1 MADKSIVELGI
12 AQQMTDDA
20 LLPVYQGGETK
31 SIEGALIKQYA
42 KDSVRQY
49 VDGAKQSADEA
60 AVSAAAAKTAREGV
74 EAYADQAGQSATQSA
89 GSAATAQ
96 GAATAADASKTA
108 AAGSAT
114 AAQKSA
120 ADAQASKTAAGKSE
134 TNAAGSATAAD
145 KSKIDAQAA
154 QRAAESAK
162 TVAESSATLAGGK
175 AAEAGQKATEAGNSA
190 TAAAESA
197 AAAAKSK
204 TDAETAK
211 TGAQTAKT
219 EAEAA
224 RTASETAKTAAQ
236 TAQGKAEAARD
247 AAEVSAAGAAD
258 SSTAAGASATT
269 AAASAQTAIAKAGE
283 ASTSAGAAKTSET
296 NAKKSE
302 TAAGLS
308 ADAAEQARQAIEA
321 LGVQGVTLAAG
332 GQVAV
337 EKVVASD
344 GTVTLKFSIPQG
356 AKGDKGSTGDRGVS
370 ISSIQR
376 TAGNGAAGTTDTYT
390 ITLSDGS
397 TSTFAVYNGRD
408 GEGSGDMAASVYD
421 PAGKSSQ
428 VATEAELEALPVKHL
443 VGTDAAPVNLDN
455 LLEPGIY
462 YITGTQTTTKDACG
476 LLDSAYVQSPL
487 VVIGT
492 TQRRHSNIGAG
503 VRGRVFLNG
512 MTIKIPPMDFM
523 FKDKGVL
530 TDNIDMGTHKITN
543 LPAPTVDADAATKRY
558 VDETV
563 SALPVKRLVGT
574 EAAPIDIDTLTEPG
588 RYYLSGEIIS
598 GAATGA
604 IWQAMQ
610 QMYIPAGAPLDVLA
624 VTVSGSTMTIQ
635 AMTIFEGSTIAVVH
649 RESKTRD
656 FEVYTTASEDHTHT
670 ADDVSFADGETFQA
684 KLDAGKL
691 NGADGKSAYQQAV
704 DAGYTGTEAA
714 FYAALVTLK
723 DAPFLPLVGGEMTGN
738 ITRADDTV
746 GLPLVIG
753 KVDDDTANGYD
764 PHGIKRGGAQLRFG
778 DDSII
783 TMHGSTVEIN
793 CPVAMAGGRI
803 VGIGTPVTPTDAA
816 NKQYVDAETAKCL
829 PKSGGTMTGNIVL
842 GTGVLSF
849 SGGRFA
855 LHDMGGDSDIFT
867 ASEEGL
873 ILSYGADFDGNT
885 VRGVASPTL
894 PTHAANKEYV
904 DKKTLVFT
912 DITVTLWGVDSY
924 EKFPGYALVGFAP
937 CPGLTPDYVPS
948 VTFSPTDALSG
959 DFAPVAQ
966 SGTDYVLIYCK
977 VHPETITIPS
987 IVCVKGV

>member
-1 MADKSIVELGI
+1 
-12 AQQMTDDA
+12 MTDDA

-96 GAATAADASKTA
+96 GAATAADAAKTA

-134 TNAAGSATAAD
+134 TNAAGSAAAAD
-145 KSKIDAQAA
+145 KSKVDAQAA

-162 TVAESSATLAGGK
+162 TAAESSAILAGGK

-190 TAAAESA
+190 SAAAESA

-204 TDAETAK
+204 TDAEAAK
-211 TGAQTAKT
+211 TAAQTAKT

-224 RTASETAKTAAQ
+224 RTASETAKTTAQ

-247 AAEVSAAGAAD
+247 AAEVSAASAAD
-258 SSTAAGASATT
+258 SSTAAGASATA

-332 GQVAV
+332 SQAAV

-443 VGTDAAPVNLDN
+443 VGTDAAPVNLDD

-462 YITGTQTTTKDACG
+462 YITGTQTTTVTGAANGG
-476 LLDSAYVQSPL
+476 LLDNEVISHPLFVSYHNTYLVQCRASDIGDFRARRLLGSLWIKMPFSRFVMATPSYISA
-487 VVIGT
+487 
-492 TQRRHSNIGAG
+492 
-503 VRGRVFLNG
+503 
-512 MTIKIPPMDFM
+512 
-523 FKDKGVL
+523 DKL
-530 TDNIDMGTHKITN
+530 RITE
-543 LPAPTVDADAATKRY
+543 LAEPEEAADAATKRY

-598 GAATGA
+598 GADTGDVWA
-604 IWQAMQ
+604 ALVMFLT
-610 QMYIPAGAPLDVLA
+610 AGVPLDIVS
-624 VTVSGSTMTIQ
+624 VTVQGMSIREQCALFEFGGTVSYARRQMEPGSSSWTEFSQDGVSLSG
-635 AMTIFEGSTIAVVH
+635 
-649 RESKTRD
+649 
-656 FEVYTTASEDHTHT
+656 HTHV

-723 DAPFLPLVGGEMTGN
+723 DAPFLPKSGGTMTGN
-738 ITRADDTV
+738 IR
-746 GLPLVIG
+746 LES
-753 KVDDDTANGYD
+753 NE
-764 PHGIKRGGAQLRFG
+764 LRF
-778 DDSII
+778 DDGE
-783 TMHGSTVEIN
+783 GSDDVRIYGAPTQGEAGLYLSKCGVEP
-793 CPVAMAGGRI
+793 CPIHNIA
-803 VGIGTPVTPTDAA
+803 PPSSPTDGA

-829 PKSGGTMTGNIVL
+829 PKSGGTMTGPICFSEGGAAL
-842 GTGVLSF
+842 IWHLDCGVLAAVPEDQVDYASPD
-849 SGGRFA
+849 FA
-855 LHDMGGDSDIFT
+855 NL
-867 ASEEGL
+867 
-873 ILSYGADFDGNT
+873 
-885 VRGVASPTL
+885 GVATPVEWF
-894 PTHAANKEYV
+894 HAADKKYV
-904 DKKTLVFT
+904 DSKMLVFT
-912 DITVTLWGVDSY
+912 GKTVAVSKWSANTTYSAQGYGFRASVACAGVTASHRPDVA
-924 EKFPGYALVGFAP
+924 FGAADAVGGNFAP
-937 CPGLTPDYVPS
+937 
-948 VTFSPTDALSG
+948 FSESYAG
-959 DFAPVAQ
+959 GV
-966 SGTDYVLIYCK
+966 YIYCK
-977 VHPETITIPS
+977 TKPTATITIPS
-987 IVCVKGV
+987 IVCIKGA

>member
-60 AVSAAAAKTAREGV
+60 AVSAAAAKAAREGV
-74 EAYADQAGQSATQSA
+74 EAYAEQAGQSATQSA

-162 TVAESSATLAGGK
+162 TAAESSATLAGGK

-190 TAAAESA
+190 TGAAGSA

-204 TDAETAK
+204 TDAEAAK
-211 TGAQTAKT
+211 TAAQTAKT
-219 EAEAA
+219 EAESA

-247 AAEVSAAGAAD
+247 AAGVSAADAAD
-258 SSTAAGASATT
+258 SSTAAGTSATT

-332 GQVAV
+332 SQAAV
-337 EKVVASD
+337 EKLVDAS

-356 AKGDKGSTGDRGVS
+356 AKGDKGSMGDRGVS

-428 VATEAELEALPVKHL
+428 VATEAELA
-443 VGTDAAPVNLDN
+443 
-455 LLEPGIY
+455 
-462 YITGTQTTTKDACG
+462 
-476 LLDSAYVQSPL
+476 
-487 VVIGT
+487 
-492 TQRRHSNIGAG
+492 
-503 VRGRVFLNG
+503 
-512 MTIKIPPMDFM
+512 
-523 FKDKGVL
+523 
-530 TDNIDMGTHKITN
+530 
-543 LPAPTVDADAATKRY
+543 
-558 VDETV
+558 
-563 SALPVKRLVGT
+563 ALPVKRLVGT
-574 EAAPIDIDTLTEPG
+574 EAAPIDIDALTDHG
-588 RYYLSGEIIS
+588 IYVFD
-598 GAATGA
+598 GA
-604 IWQAMQ
+604 I
-610 QMYIPAGAPLDVLA
+610 PRV
-624 VTVSGSTMTIQ
+624 
-635 AMTIFEGSTIAVVH
+635 
-649 RESKTRD
+649 
-656 FEVYTTASEDHTHT
+656 
-670 ADDVSFADGETFQA
+670 
-684 KLDAGKL
+684 
-691 NGADGKSAYQQAV
+691 
-704 DAGYTGTEAA
+704 
-714 FYAALVTLK
+714 
-723 DAPFLPLVGGEMTGN
+723 
-738 ITRADDTV
+738 
-746 GLPLVIG
+746 
-753 KVDDDTANGYD
+753 
-764 PHGIKRGGAQLRFG
+764 
-778 DDSII
+778 
-783 TMHGSTVEIN
+783 
-793 CPVAMAGGRI
+793 
-803 VGIGTPVTPTDAA
+803 
-816 NKQYVDAETAKCL
+816 
-829 PKSGGTMTGNIVL
+829 
-842 GTGVLSF
+842 
-849 SGGRFA
+849 
-855 LHDMGGDSDIFT
+855 
-867 ASEEGL
+867 
-873 ILSYGADFDGNT
+873 
-885 VRGVASPTL
+885 
-894 PTHAANKEYV
+894 
-904 DKKTLVFT
+904 
-912 DITVTLWGVDSY
+912 
-924 EKFPGYALVGFAP
+924 
-937 CPGLTPDYVPS
+937 
-948 VTFSPTDALSG
+948 FSPTVGANTHMDYLIVSSTPSGSDEDNINQVFMQAVTGQTVTICRVTTDGGESWSDWAVNLCPALDFDTMQLPKECIPAFAASDVGALPSTGGTLTGPLAMSG
-959 DFAPVAQ
+959 NKI
-966 SGTDYVLIYCK
+966 TDLGEPTAATDGATKQYADTK
-977 VHPETITIPS
+977 ASITRSATQPIGQRPGDYWDE
-987 IVCVKGV
+987 ILT